1 MHQKN
6 TITLKSFNG
15 TVSEELYFC
24 HVHAQFIPTDA
35 TMALLESCGIDYEE
49 LDQQITEGIRQQFD
63 LLKSQSALEEKH
75 VIETVIIPLIP
86 CNPDLIF

>member
-1 MHQKN
+1 
-6 TITLKSFNG
+6 
-15 TVSEELYFC
+15 
-24 HVHAQFIPTDA
+24 
-35 TMALLESCGIDYEE
+35 LESCGIDYEE